1 MAEVYT
7 TQEFQGEFPSDWSPG
22 NICERQG
29 GIRVGKGV
37 KAKKTLPAEI
47 EPGKRRRNLK
57 LSVGLFREY
66 GMQDHQS
73 ALLGQCV
80 STTEGFVREM

>member
-1 MAEVYT
+1 MAEVCT

-22 NICERQG
+22 NICERKG
-29 GIRVGKGV
+29 GIRVGKGI
-37 KAKKTLPAEI
+37 KAKKTLSAEI
-47 EPGKRRRNLK
+47 EPGKRRRNLE

-73 ALLGQCV
+73 ALLRQYV
-80 STTEGFVREM
+80 STTERFVREL